1 MQNYQRACCSRTGVV
16 QGSVSALASAI
27 ETEIDF
33 GADFAACSPEAVLAR
48 GLLPLCPSSQRKRYS
63 RSLQGRKGTGQTLY
77 AFVQRQRSQ
86 KTN

>member
-1 MQNYQRACCSRTGVV
+1 M

-33 GADFAACSPEAVLAR
+33 GADFAACRPDAVLGR
-48 GLLPLCPSSQRKRYS
+48 GLLPLCPSSRRQRCS
-63 RSLQGRKGTGQTLY
+63 RSLQGRKVTGQTLY

-86 KTN
+86 KTNWE